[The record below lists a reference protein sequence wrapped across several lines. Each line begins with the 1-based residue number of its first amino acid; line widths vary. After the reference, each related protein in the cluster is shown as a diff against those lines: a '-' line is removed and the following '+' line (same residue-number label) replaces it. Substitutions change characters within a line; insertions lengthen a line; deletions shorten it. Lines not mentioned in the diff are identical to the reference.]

1 MVRIGTVQIK
11 ASTESEMVTIGYEQ
25 EDGTAELET
34 NLTFEEARALGWVLI
49 GVTEEWAGRRENV

>member
-25 EDGTAELET
+25 EDGKQS
-34 NLTFEEARALGWVLI
+34 
-49 GVTEEWAGRRENV
+49 